1 MLYLHFSP
9 KQPSSRSQW
18 LGGGLKCILICP
30 SRTPIKNITTSYTR
44 RHFGTWQIVLQNV
57 IKKIMTHHSRTTIKN
72 IKIFSTPRYFG
83 IWQKVLKRII
93 KSINPSLKTP
103 HKEYYNFI
111 HTKIFWYLANSV
123 TIYNYTYWSV
133 PQDPPKKNITISH
146 FVLGKWYY
154 KLFLNM
160 LTPSTLLG
168 GNSFA

>member
-1 MLYLHFSP
+1 MTGRGIEVYIDLPLKNPYKEYYNILHTKTFWYLANSIT
-9 KQPSSRSQW
+9 
-18 LGGGLKCILICP
+18 KC
-30 SRTPIKNITTSYTR
+30 Y
-44 RHFGTWQIVLQNV
+44 
-57 IKKIMTHHSRTTIKN
+57 KKIMTHHSRTPIKN
-72 IKIFSTPRYFG
+72 INISSTPRYFG